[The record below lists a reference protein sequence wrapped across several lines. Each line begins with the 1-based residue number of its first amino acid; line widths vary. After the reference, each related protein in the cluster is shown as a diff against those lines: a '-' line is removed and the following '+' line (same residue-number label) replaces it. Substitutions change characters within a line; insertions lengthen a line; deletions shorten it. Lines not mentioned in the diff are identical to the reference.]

1 MNNKSTFSKTWFV
14 DIDGTILQDKTNDE
28 IDKIIEEYG
37 DDSYLH
43 EVPIQDSIDFFR
55 SIPKRDRIVLTTART
70 RDHINH
76 TIEALDYFKMPYDDY
91 VFDLGSGP
99 RILVNDIK
107 PKGNIGNTSDLDTAY
122 SINVERNEPNIKY
135 QYKKID
141 GTINYQMEATPMIKQ
156 LINE

>member
-1 MNNKSTFSKTWFV
+1 MKNKSTFSKTWFV
-14 DIDGTILQDKTNDE
+14 DIDGTILKDKTNDE
-28 IDKIIEEYG
+28 IDKIIEEHG
-37 DDSYLH
+37 DNSYLH
-43 EVPIQDSIDFFR
+43 EEPIQESIDFFR

-107 PKGNIGNTSDLDTAY
+107 PKGNIGNVAALDTAF

-135 QYKKID
+135 LYKKID
-141 GTINYQMEATPMIKQ
+141 STINYQMKNTPMVKQ